1 MKTVAPESMV
11 NTQASNVILFTEEVL
26 AVMRLKARER
36 EEDQRRMDCLL
47 EAFRL

>member
-11 NTQASNVILFTEEVL
+11 NTQASNAILFTEEVL
-26 AVMRLKARER
+26 AEMRLKARER
-36 EEDQRRMDCLL
+36 EEERRRMDCLL